1 MFMRPNFV
9 FLLSSAV
16 VLTALPAQPLIA
28 QKKPAAKPVPAPRP
42 APIPQPK
49 ARYAM
54 DVGTTTGLAGM
65 AGAGFGGAMSMMFG
79 GGGKEARELHL
90 RLGSTLP
97 ATGAPKADHF
107 FLPAA
112 KLGKSVSL
120 VSPERAPE
128 TEQPGRVP
136 RDFQRP
142 KGRLLIFWGCGT
154 HAPKGQPVII
164 DFSKIAAGQV
174 PPNLYSARI
183 PPDRGPSATTVRTY
197 GEWPNSKSGK
207 QPGSGSIVGDHR
219 IASTYAPEI
228 RFALSQDYMAGVRGQ
243 TSAGPE
249 GSMNLSWNSVPTAT
263 GYYAWIMGFAG
274 SPGRDG
280 PQDMVWWSSSAGR
293 EFGGGLWDWL
303 SPDTVARLVADRTV
317 MPPSQTNCTVPAEVK
332 AAAPDFMMGNLFAY
346 GPEANF
352 SYPPR
357 PASGPWAPEWTAR
370 VRYRSNTTWMIG
382 GPMADAGQAQGKDGS
397 KKCKPSLFGAVTGLG
412 C

>member
-1 MFMRPNFV
+1 MRPFSV
-9 FLLSSAV
+9 ILFSSAV
-16 VLTALPAQPLIA
+16 ILTALPVQSLVA
-28 QKKPAAKPVPAPRP
+28 QKKPAAKPAPKPAVAPRP
-42 APIPQPK
+42 PAAPQPK

-65 AGAGFGGAMSMMFG
+65 AGGGFGSAMSMMFG
-79 GGGKEARELHL
+79 GSGKEARELHL
-90 RLGSTLP
+90 RLGSTLA
-97 ATGAPKADHF
+97 ATGDPKADHF

-112 KLGKSVSL
+112 KLGKSVPL
-120 VSPERAPE
+120 LTPQQVEG
-128 TEQPGRVP
+128 TEQP

-142 KGRLLIFWGCGT
+142 KGRLLIYWGCGT

-164 DFSKIAAGQV
+164 DFSKIAAGQM
-174 PPNLYSARI
+174 PPNLYTARI
-183 PPDRGPSATTVRTY
+183 PPDRGPSVTSSRTY
-197 GEWPNSKSGK
+197 GEWPNAKSTK
-207 QPGSGSIVGDHR
+207 QPGSGSILGEHR

-228 RFALSQDYMAGVRGQ
+228 RFALAQDYMAGLRGQ
-243 TSAGPE
+243 SSPGPE
-249 GSMNLSWNSVPTAT
+249 GSVALSWNSVPAAT

-274 SPGRDG
+274 APGRDG
-280 PQDMVWWSSSAGR
+280 PQDLVWWSSSAGR

-332 AAAPDFMMGNLFAY
+332 AAAPDFMMGTLFAY

-357 PASGPWAPEWTAR
+357 PATGPWIPEWTAR
-370 VRYRSNTTWMIG
+370 VRYRSSTMWMIG
-382 GPMADAGQAQGKDGS
+382 GPMADAGQAQGKDGK